1 VAVSARNLVGR
12 EDELDALLGLL
23 ETPDNLPAIAVVV
36 GEAGIGKTTVW
47 HAAAEAAEERG
58 YLVLSSRPA
67 EAEARF
73 SFAGLADLIGG
84 VVSDVLPGLPPP
96 QRRALEAAIVLVESG
111 HAPTDE
117 RVVAFA
123 CLSALRAL
131 AAGKRLLLAVDDVQW
146 LDAPSLAMLRFTL
159 TRLANET
166 VAALL
171 TVRDE
176 VPPWLRRGVL
186 EEHLLTLELGPL
198 SIGALHELLR
208 RRIETVLSRPVL
220 LRIWETSGGN
230 PFFALELARAL
241 ERRGGLIEPGGELP
255 VPDTL
260 EGLVDERLESLT
272 PGAEQVCRVVAALSE
287 PTVKLVE
294 LAVVPSG
301 LAIEESLRARVLEL
315 EGERIRFS
323 HPLLASAI
331 AARAA
336 ASTKRDL
343 HQLLAALVSDTEQRA
358 RHLALA
364 ASGPDVQVGAALDAA
379 SWQARGRGAVT
390 AAADLAEQALRL
402 TPRTDVN
409 AIRRRA
415 VTAADLAFKAGDP
428 ARAARL
434 VEEVLRDDAPTGSQR
449 AAILRLLAA
458 VRAQTAGPQEAIA
471 LYRAALRET
480 GDDARLKA
488 LIHVELADI
497 LRFSTGLRSSEP
509 HAAAAVKAAER
520 SGDRELLCKALSIFG
535 LVRFTLGHGIEE
547 DVMARAVALEDE
559 LGQPLPR
566 QEGAKGSLCDQRF
579 WSNDLEAARALAQ
592 ELREAGYRRDGF
604 DDPEG
609 LWYLAL
615 IEWRVGN
622 WQRAAELAAEVSG
635 LEEQLGR
642 DALAPVM
649 GLPSAVIAAHRGFVD
664 DTRELARAALARAQ
678 NAGIGAAEASYRWV
692 LGFLELSLGL
702 PEAALPHLRAAREL
716 RERVGKAEPGLMLEL
731 PDLLDALVAVGDLH
745 EAEAVAA
752 PWEMRARTLDRAWG
766 LAICARV
773 SALVRAARGDLEGA
787 LAAFG
792 QALAEHRRSTDPFQ
806 HARTLLALGV
816 TQRRAKQRGAARVTL
831 EQALADF
838 ERLGAPLWAERTRS
852 ELARIGGRAPS
863 RGELTEG
870 ERRVAELVAE
880 GRTNREVAAALF
892 LTEHTVETV
901 LSRAYRKLGVRSR
914 TELTRQFARE
924 TKGAPSANS

>member
-1 VAVSARNLVGR
+1 VVVSARNLVGR
-12 EDELDALLGLL
+12 EDELDALLGFL

-36 GEAGIGKTTVW
+36 GDAGIGKTTVW
-47 HAAAEAAEERG
+47 HAAAEAAEGRG
-58 YLVLSSRPA
+58 YLVLSCRPA
-67 EAEARF
+67 EAEAGF

-84 VVSDVLPGLPPP
+84 VVSDVLPQLPPP
-96 QRRALEAAIVLVESG
+96 QRRALEAALALVESDD
-111 HAPTDE
+111 ARTDE

-123 CLSALRAL
+123 FLSTLQAL
-131 AAGKRLLLAVDDVQW
+131 AEGKRLLLAVDDVQW
-146 LDAPSLAMLRFTL
+146 LDAPSLAMLRFAL

-171 TVRDE
+171 TVRGE
-176 VPPWLRRGVL
+176 VPPWLRRGVP

-198 SIGALHELLR
+198 SVGALHELLR

-241 ERRGGLIEPGGELP
+241 EGRGGLIEPGSELP

-272 PGAEQVCRVVAALSE
+272 PAAEQVCRVVAALSE
-287 PTVKLVE
+287 PTVQLVE
-294 LAVVPSG
+294 LAVEPSG
-301 LAIEESLRARVLEL
+301 PAIEESLRAHVLDL
-315 EGERIRFS
+315 EGERVRFN

-331 AARAA
+331 VARTAAG
-336 ASTKRDL
+336 TKRAL
-343 HQLLAALVSDTEQRA
+343 HQRLAALVSDTEQRA

-364 ASGPDVQVGAALDAA
+364 AGGPDAQVAAALDAA
-379 SWQARGRGAVT
+379 SRQARGRGAVT
-390 AAADLAEQALRL
+390 AAASLAEQALRL
-402 TPRTDVN
+402 TPPSGVD

-415 VTAADLAFKAGDP
+415 VIAADLAFKAGDP
-428 ARAARL
+428 ARAARFL
-434 VEEVLRDDAPTGSQR
+434 EEALRDAPTGSQR

-458 VRAQTAGPQEAIA
+458 VRAQTAGPQEAIP
-471 LYRAALRET
+471 LYQAALRET
-480 GDDARLKA
+480 GNDARLEA
-488 LIHVELADI
+488 LIHVELADL
-497 LRFSTGLRSSEP
+497 LRFFTGLRLSEP
-509 HAAAAVKAAER
+509 HAAAAVRAAER
-520 SGDRELLCKALSIFG
+520 SDDRELLCRALSVFG

-547 DVMARAVALEDE
+547 DVMARAIALEDE

-566 QEGAKGSLCDQRF
+566 VEGAKGSLCDQRF
-579 WSNDLEAARALAQ
+579 WSNDLETARALAQ
-592 ELREAGYRRDGF
+592 ELREAGQRRDGF

-622 WQRAAELAAEVSG
+622 WERAAELAAELCGV
-635 LEEQLGR
+635 EEQLGR
-642 DALAPVM
+642 EALAPVT
-649 GLPSAVIAAHRGFVD
+649 GVPRAVIAAHRGFVD
-664 DTRELARAALARAQ
+664 ETRELARAALVRAQ
-678 NAGIGAAEASYRWV
+678 DAGIGTAEASYRWV

-716 RERVGKAEPGLMLEL
+716 RERVGKAEPGLMQEL

-752 PWEMRARTLDRAWG
+752 PWEMRARALDRAWA

-773 SALVRAARGDLEGA
+773 SALVRAARGDLKGA

-792 QALAEHRRSTDPFQ
+792 QALAEHGRSTDPFQ

-838 ERLGAPLWAERTRS
+838 ERLGAPLWAERSRS

-924 TKGAPSANS
+924 TKGAP